1 MSEEDFIKVFKLKK
15 YVTFDYISRCACCCR
30 WASLYHLAK
39 SAEKEERE
47 RKQHEEYLKSR
58 NISHP
63 VELVSVNYRGRKKY
77 SRIVASISTD
87 WYSSLHRAE
96 DELRELARQ
105 HGCDMVINVT
115 KEKDTESEPTEKGG
129 TYYYTVWRLA
139 GEAVIC

>member
-1 MSEEDFIKVFKLKK
+1 MLPLIILAGALAV
-15 YVTFDYISRCACCCR
+15 AGG
-30 WASLYHLAK
+30 ASLYHLAK

-87 WYSSLHRAE
+87 WYASLDRAE
-96 DELRELARQ
+96 DELCELARQ
-105 HGCDMVINVT
+105 HGCDMVINVI
-115 KEKDTESEPTEKGG
+115 KEKDTQSEPTEKGG

>member
-1 MSEEDFIKVFKLKK
+1 MLPLILAGALAVVGGAGLYYLEK
-15 YVTFDYISRCACCCR
+15 YS
-30 WASLYHLAK
+30 
-39 SAEKEERE
+39 EKEERE

-87 WYSSLHRAE
+87 WYASLDRAE

-105 HGCDMVINVT
+105 HSCDMVINVT

>member
-1 MSEEDFIKVFKLKK
+1 MLPLILAGALAVVGGAGLYYLEK
-15 YVTFDYISRCACCCR
+15 YS
-30 WASLYHLAK
+30 
-39 SAEKEERE
+39 EKEERE

-139 GEAVIC
+139 GEAVIR

>member
-1 MSEEDFIKVFKLKK
+1 MLPLILAGALAVVGGAGLYYLEK
-15 YVTFDYISRCACCCR
+15 YS
-30 WASLYHLAK
+30 
-39 SAEKEERE
+39 EKEERE

-87 WYSSLHRAE
+87 WYASLDRAE
-96 DELRELARQ
+96 DELCELARQ
-105 HGCDMVINVT
+105 HGCDMVINVI
-115 KEKDTESEPTEKGG
+115 KEKDTQSEPTEKGG

>member
-1 MSEEDFIKVFKLKK
+1 MLPLILAVALAVVGGAGLYYLEKYSEKK
-15 YVTFDYISRCACCCR
+15 
-30 WASLYHLAK
+30 
-39 SAEKEERE
+39 ERE

>member
-1 MSEEDFIKVFKLKK
+1 MLPLILAGALAVVGGAGLYYLEK
-15 YVTFDYISRCACCCR
+15 YS
-30 WASLYHLAK
+30 
-39 SAEKEERE
+39 EKEERE

-129 TYYYTVWRLA
+129 TYYYTVWCLA
-139 GEAVIC
+139 GEAVIR

>member
-1 MSEEDFIKVFKLKK
+1 MLPLIILAGALAV
-15 YVTFDYISRCACCCR
+15 VGGAG
-30 WASLYHLAK
+30 LYHLAK

-87 WYSSLHRAE
+87 LDRAE

-105 HGCDMVINVT
+105 HSCDMVINVT

-139 GEAVIC
+139 GEAIKC

>member
-1 MSEEDFIKVFKLKK
+1 MLPLILAVALAVVGGAGLYYLEK
-15 YVTFDYISRCACCCR
+15 YS
-30 WASLYHLAK
+30 
-39 SAEKEERE
+39 EKEERE

-87 WYSSLHRAE
+87 WYASLDRAE

-105 HGCDMVINVT
+105 HGFDMVINVT

>member
-1 MSEEDFIKVFKLKK
+1 MLPLIILAGALAVAGG
-15 YVTFDYISRCACCCR
+15 VG
-30 WASLYHLAK
+30 LYHLAK
-39 SAEKEERE
+39 SSEKEERE

-87 WYSSLHRAE
+87 WYASLDRAE
-96 DELRELARQ
+96 DELCELARQ
-105 HGCDMVINVT
+105 HGCDMVINVI
-115 KEKDTESEPTEKGG
+115 KEKDTQSEPTEKGG

>member
-1 MSEEDFIKVFKLKK
+1 MLPLILAGALAVVGGAGLYYLEKYSEKK
-15 YVTFDYISRCACCCR
+15 
-30 WASLYHLAK
+30 
-39 SAEKEERE
+39 ERE

-77 SRIVASISTD
+77 SRFVASISTD
-87 WYSSLHRAE
+87 WYASLDRAE

-105 HGCDMVINVT
+105 HGSDMVINVT

-139 GEAVIC
+139 GEAVIR

>member
-1 MSEEDFIKVFKLKK
+1 MLPLILAVALAVVGGAGLYYLEK
-15 YVTFDYISRCACCCR
+15 YS
-30 WASLYHLAK
+30 
-39 SAEKEERE
+39 EKEERE

-115 KEKDTESEPTEKGG
+115 KE
-129 TYYYTVWRLA
+129 
-139 GEAVIC
+139 

>member
-1 MSEEDFIKVFKLKK
+1 MEEKK
-15 YVTFDYISRCACCCR
+15 
-30 WASLYHLAK
+30 H
-39 SAEKEERE
+39 
-47 RKQHEEYLKSR
+47 
-58 NISHP
+58 
-63 VELVSVNYRGRKKY
+63 

>member
-1 MSEEDFIKVFKLKK
+1 MLPLIILAGALAV
-15 YVTFDYISRCACCCR
+15 AGG
-30 WASLYHLAK
+30 ASLYHLAK

>member
-1 MSEEDFIKVFKLKK
+1 MLPLILAGALAVVGGACLNYLEK
-15 YVTFDYISRCACCCR
+15 YS
-30 WASLYHLAK
+30 
-39 SAEKEERE
+39 EKEERE

-115 KEKDTESEPTEKGG
+115 KEKDTKSEPTEKGG

>member
-1 MSEEDFIKVFKLKK
+1 MLPLILAVALAVVGGAGLYYLEK
-15 YVTFDYISRCACCCR
+15 YS
-30 WASLYHLAK
+30 
-39 SAEKEERE
+39 EKEERE

>member
-1 MSEEDFIKVFKLKK
+1 MLPLILAGALAVVGGAGLYYLEK
-15 YVTFDYISRCACCCR
+15 YS
-30 WASLYHLAK
+30 
-39 SAEKEERE
+39 EKEERE

-63 VELVSVNYRGRKKY
+63 VELVSVNYRGRKKH

-87 WYSSLHRAE
+87 WYASLDRAE

-115 KEKDTESEPTEKGG
+115 KGKDTESEPTEKGG
-129 TYYYTVWRLA
+129 TYYYNVWHLA

>member
-1 MSEEDFIKVFKLKK
+1 MLPLILAVALAVVGGAGLYYLEK
-15 YVTFDYISRCACCCR
+15 YS
-30 WASLYHLAK
+30 
-39 SAEKEERE
+39 EKEECE

>member
-1 MSEEDFIKVFKLKK
+1 MLPLIILAGALAV
-15 YVTFDYISRCACCCR
+15 AGG
-30 WASLYHLAK
+30 AGLYHLAK
-39 SAEKEERE
+39 SSEKEERE
-47 RKQHEEYLKSR
+47 RKQHKEYLKSR

-87 WYSSLHRAE
+87 WYASLDRAE

>member
-1 MSEEDFIKVFKLKK
+1 MLPLILAGALAVVGGAGLYYLEK
-15 YVTFDYISRCACCCR
+15 YS
-30 WASLYHLAK
+30 
-39 SAEKEERE
+39 EKEERE

-115 KEKDTESEPTEKGG
+115 KGKDTESEPTEKGG
-129 TYYYTVWRLA
+129 TYYYNVWHLA

>member
-1 MSEEDFIKVFKLKK
+1 MFPLILAGALAVVGGAGLYYLEK
-15 YVTFDYISRCACCCR
+15 YS
-30 WASLYHLAK
+30 
-39 SAEKEERE
+39 EKEERE

-63 VELVSVNYRGRKKY
+63 VELESVNYRGRKKY

-87 WYSSLHRAE
+87 WYASLDRAE

-105 HGCDMVINVT
+105 HGCDMVINVI
-115 KEKDTESEPTEKGG
+115 KEKDTQSEPTEKGG

>member
-1 MSEEDFIKVFKLKK
+1 MLPLILAGALAVVGGAGLYYLEK
-15 YVTFDYISRCACCCR
+15 YS
-30 WASLYHLAK
+30 
-39 SAEKEERE
+39 EKEERE

-87 WYSSLHRAE
+87 WYASLHRAE

-115 KEKDTESEPTEKGG
+115 KEKETESEPTEKGG
-129 TYYYTVWRLA
+129 IYYYTVWRLA
-139 GEAVIC
+139 GEAVIR

>member
-1 MSEEDFIKVFKLKK
+1 MLPLILAGALAVVGGAGLYYLEK
-15 YVTFDYISRCACCCR
+15 YS
-30 WASLYHLAK
+30 
-39 SAEKEERE
+39 EKEERE

>member
-1 MSEEDFIKVFKLKK
+1 MLPLILAGALAVVGGAGLYYLEKYSEKK
-15 YVTFDYISRCACCCR
+15 
-30 WASLYHLAK
+30 
-39 SAEKEERE
+39 ERE

-87 WYSSLHRAE
+87 WYASLDRAE

-115 KEKDTESEPTEKGG
+115 KEKDTKSEPTEKGG

>member
-1 MSEEDFIKVFKLKK
+1 MIIL
-15 YVTFDYISRCACCCR
+15 A
-30 WASLYHLAK
+30 AALAAAGGAGLYYLAK
-39 SAEKEERE
+39 SSEKEERE
-47 RKQHEEYLKSR
+47 RKQHEDYLKSR

-87 WYSSLHRAE
+87 WYDSLERAE

>member
-1 MSEEDFIKVFKLKK
+1 MLPLILAGALAVVGGAGLYYLEK
-15 YVTFDYISRCACCCR
+15 YS
-30 WASLYHLAK
+30 
-39 SAEKEERE
+39 EKEERE

-87 WYSSLHRAE
+87 WYASLHRAE

>member
-1 MSEEDFIKVFKLKK
+1 MLPLIILAGALAVVGGAGLYYLEKYSEKK
-15 YVTFDYISRCACCCR
+15 
-30 WASLYHLAK
+30 
-39 SAEKEERE
+39 ERE

-87 WYSSLHRAE
+87 WYASLDRAE

-115 KEKDTESEPTEKGG
+115 KEKDTKSEPTEKGG

>member
-1 MSEEDFIKVFKLKK
+1 MLPLILAVALAVVGGAGLYYLEK
-15 YVTFDYISRCACCCR
+15 YS
-30 WASLYHLAK
+30 
-39 SAEKEERE
+39 EKEERE

-87 WYSSLHRAE
+87 WYASLDRAE
-96 DELRELARQ
+96 DELCELARQ
-105 HGCDMVINVT
+105 HGCDMVINVI
-115 KEKDTESEPTEKGG
+115 KEKDTQSEPTEKGG

>member
-1 MSEEDFIKVFKLKK
+1 MLPLILAVALAVVGGAGLYYLEK
-15 YVTFDYISRCACCCR
+15 YS
-30 WASLYHLAK
+30 
-39 SAEKEERE
+39 EKEERE

-87 WYSSLHRAE
+87 WYASLHRAE